1 MLTFRGPTP
10 TTITVEQD
18 YNGDGTSDATIN
30 VVEQSAYTSTQ
41 IDTADLDYETDSQMP
56 RLDITKYVK
65 VLGDYYDRNF
75 SEWRTVT
82 KFSINADYESI
93 EVKAFGDTK

>member
-1 MLTFRGPTP
+1 
-10 TTITVEQD
+10 VEQD
-18 YNGDGTSDATIN
+18 YNGDGTSDATIK
-30 VVEQSAYTSTQ
+30 VIEQSAYTSTF
-41 IDTADLDYETDSQMP
+41 IDTTDLDYETDPKMP

-75 SEWRTVT
+75 TEWRTIT

-93 EVKAFGDTK
+93 EVKAF

>member
-1 MLTFRGPTP
+1 
-10 TTITVEQD
+10 
-18 YNGDGTSDATIN
+18 
-30 VVEQSAYTSTQ
+30 
-41 IDTADLDYETDSQMP
+41 MP

-75 SEWRTVT
+75 TEWRTIT

-93 EVKAFGDTK
+93 EVKAF